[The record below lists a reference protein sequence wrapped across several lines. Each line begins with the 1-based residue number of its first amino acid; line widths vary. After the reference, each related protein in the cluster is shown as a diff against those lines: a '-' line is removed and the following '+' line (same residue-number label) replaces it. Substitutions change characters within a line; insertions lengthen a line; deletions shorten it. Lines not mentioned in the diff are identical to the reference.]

1 MINNFKTDLII
12 RAAANS
18 QDEVLKAM
26 GYHRPTPANRERLQK
41 VLECPSFGLAEGGF
55 DFKYRSEDFLRVLC
69 LAVGM
74 DHQIVEEH
82 ISKLTVRLEEEC
94 RAFKPYIWIDTSF
107 VRKSQPLFALAACDH
122 HRYLRFG
129 SGFWRYPLADQLGET
144 QRRVRAH
151 VAQTRGFLGIWGEI
165 KQYWFYYEKNAAY
178 LFNLNG
184 EVVGKQCGAEV
195 SDMIYGR
202 ELSLFQTVIR

>member
-12 RAAANS
+12 RVAANS
-18 QDEVLKAM
+18 QDELLKAM
-26 GYHRPTPANRERLQK
+26 GYQRPTPANRERLQK

-69 LAVGM
+69 QAVGM
-74 DHQIVEEH
+74 NHQIIDEH
-82 ISKLTVRLEEEC
+82 ISKLTDRLEEER
-94 RAFKPYIWIDTSF
+94 RAFKPYIRIDTSF
-107 VRKSQPLFALAACDH
+107 VRKNQPLFALAACDH
-122 HRYLRFG
+122 QRFLQF
-129 SGFWRYPLADQLGET
+129 SPGFWRYPLTDQLGET

-184 EVVGKQCGAEV
+184 EVAGKQCGAEL
-195 SDMIYGR
+195 SDGIRGH
-202 ELSLFQTVIR
+202 EQTLFGTVIR